1 MPAEIYEIVALAARF
16 WFLFLM
22 ALIVLRSYRWYARER
37 RQRKKRLR
45 LLPDAGYIGEFV
57 VLQGAGDLK
66 EGEVLSVPFEGTLG
80 FVRSNDLCVPVPG
93 VATRHLWFSYDER
106 KGLKLTALGRND
118 FSVDEKT
125 IGEQPKGLCMV
136 HGSRL
141 YIGECELRL
150 RMFAG
155 YEVGMNPQRMMTAG
169 YPPQQWQQAPQ
180 AAYTGQGAAFPGMP
194 YGGYASGQPYG
205 MNQQPVYP
213 QPSIYPQ
220 QPQPMM
226 GYGQNVPFYPQN
238 GYPQQSGWNGQ
249 PQAYQ
254 PQWGQMQ
261 PQTGYAPRAAMS
273 PPAQPIPPQWQ
284 PEPSVQPVEEEV
296 ITFHPLMEDEDW
308 EEEAYEEENRFASR
322 DQERMERYTREPQ
335 QPVPQEF
342 YPLETGEDV
351 WPVMPRPDE
360 WRSEGLF
367 DDLLDEDG
375 TDASLPPKSA
385 YVGRDESAWAK
396 RRIWDKYFG
405 GGDAP

>member
-22 ALIVLRSYRWYARER
+22 ALIVWRSYRWYARER

-57 VLQGAGDLK
+57 VLQGADDLK

-106 KGLKLTALGRND
+106 RGLKLTALGRND

-125 IGEQPKGLCMV
+125 IGEEPKGLCMV

-155 YEVGMNPQRMMTAG
+155 YEVGMNPQRMMTVD
-169 YPPQQWQQAPQ
+169 YPPQQWQQAPYP
-180 AAYTGQGAAFPGMP
+180 AYGQQGMP
-194 YGGYASGQPYG
+194 YPGMGAYAPGQPYG
-205 MNQQPVYP
+205 MNPPVYQQPPQPMAGYGPAMPCYPPQGYPPQAGWNQQQWPYPQGWPGAAQMEAAYAQP
-213 QPSIYPQ
+213 QPSARP
-220 QPQPMM
+220 
-226 GYGQNVPFYPQN
+226 
-238 GYPQQSGWNGQ
+238 
-249 PQAYQ
+249 
-254 PQWGQMQ
+254 
-261 PQTGYAPRAAMS
+261 T
-273 PPAQPIPPQWQ
+273 PPQWQ
-284 PEPSVQPVEEEV
+284 PEPSVQPEEEET

-308 EEEAYEEENRFASR
+308 EEETYEDADFDAAVEQGRTE
-322 DQERMERYTREPQ
+322 QYTREPQ
-335 QPVPQEF
+335 QPAPQTF
-342 YPLETGEDV
+342 YPLETGEDI

>member
-106 KGLKLTALGRND
+106 KGLKLTALGHND

-125 IGEQPKGLCMV
+125 IGEEPKGLCMV

-155 YEVGMNPQRMMTAG
+155 YEVGMNPQRMMTAD

-205 MNQQPVYP
+205 MNPQQPVYH
-213 QPSIYPQ
+213 Q
-220 QPQPMM
+220 QPQPMV
-226 GYGQNVPFYPQN
+226 GYGPAMPYYPPN
-238 GYPQQSGWNGQ
+238 GYPPQVGWNQQQWQYQQNWQQAAYAQ
-249 PQAYQ
+249 PH
-254 PQWGQMQ
+254 
-261 PQTGYAPRAAMS
+261 
-273 PPAQPIPPQWQ
+273 PPAQPMPPQWQ
-284 PEPSVQPVEEEV
+284 PEPSVQLVEEEV

-308 EEEAYEEENRFASR
+308 EEEAYEEENRFAAR

-335 QPVPQEF
+335 QPAPQEF
-342 YPLETGEDV
+342 YPLETGEDA

>member
-93 VATRHLWFSYDER
+93 VAARHLWFSYDER

-125 IGEQPKGLCMV
+125 IGEEPKGLCMV

-155 YEVGMNPQRMMTAG
+155 YEVGMNSQRMMTAD
-169 YPPQQWQQAPQ
+169 YPPQQWQQAPYP
-180 AAYTGQGAAFPGMP
+180 AYSQQGMP
-194 YGGYASGQPYG
+194 YPGMSAYAPGQPYS
-205 MNQQPVYP
+205 MNPQQPVYQQPP
-213 QPSIYPQ
+213 QPMAGYGPAMPCHPPQGYPPQAGWNQQQWPYPQ
-220 QPQPMM
+220 GWPGTVQMEAPYAQPQPT
-226 GYGQNVPFYPQN
+226 
-238 GYPQQSGWNGQ
+238 
-249 PQAYQ
+249 A
-254 PQWGQMQ
+254 
-261 PQTGYAPRAAMS
+261 R
-273 PPAQPIPPQWQ
+273 PAPPQWQ
-284 PEPSVQPVEEEV
+284 PEPSVQPAEEEAV
-296 ITFHPLMEDEDW
+296 IFHPLMEDEDW
-308 EEEAYEEENRFASR
+308 EEEAYEEENRFAAPY
-322 DQERMERYTREPQ
+322 QERMEQYTREPQ
-335 QPVPQEF
+335 QPAPQEF
-342 YPLETGEDV
+342 YPLETGEDI

>member
-22 ALIVLRSYRWYARER
+22 ALIVMRSYRWYVRER
-37 RQRKKRLR
+37 HQRKKRLR

-155 YEVGMNPQRMMTAG
+155 YEVGMKLQPAAARMAQDEWNPQ
-169 YPPQQWQQAPQ
+169 PQ
-180 AAYTGQGAAFPGMP
+180 AAWTGQGCSGMP
-194 YGGYASGQPYG
+194 YGGYAPVQPYG
-205 MNQQPVYP
+205 MQGYSQQQV
-213 QPSIYPQ
+213 YPQ
-220 QPQPMM
+220 QPLYPQQQQPMA
-226 GYGQNVPFYPQN
+226 GYGQTAAFYPQN
-238 GYPQQSGWNGQ
+238 GYPPQGGWSGQ
-249 PQAYQ
+249 PYQ
-254 PQWGQMQ
+254 PQWEQMQ
-261 PQTGYAPRAAMS
+261 AQPMAGYAPSQQMT
-273 PPAQPIPPQWQ
+273 PPVQMQNRWQ
-284 PEPSVQPVEEEV
+284 QEAPARVEEEEPV
-296 ITFHPLMEDEDW
+296 FHPLMEDEEWD
-308 EEEAYEEENRFASR
+308 EAFVEYESIRPET
-322 DQERMERYTREPQ
+322 QPVQ
-335 QPVPQEF
+335 QPVQPQTF
-342 YPLETGEDV
+342 YPLEGGEEE

-385 YVGRDESAWAK
+385 YVGQDESAWAK